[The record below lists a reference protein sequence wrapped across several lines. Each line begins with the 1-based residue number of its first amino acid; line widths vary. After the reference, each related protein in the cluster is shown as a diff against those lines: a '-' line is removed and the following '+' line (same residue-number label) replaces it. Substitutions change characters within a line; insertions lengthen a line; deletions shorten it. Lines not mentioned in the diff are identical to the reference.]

1 MADPGR
7 PPVSVA
13 AHAARV
19 VGTVAPLP
27 PVRLPLE
34 LAVGAVL
41 AEDAVATEAL
51 PRFDHAA
58 MDGYA
63 VRAADVAGAT
73 GDAPVSLPVVGVI
86 AAGDAWEGSL
96 ESGTAL
102 RIMTG
107 AAVPAGA
114 DAVVPF
120 EWTDRGDAAGGGSG
134 RGRVRIAQEP
144 VAGRH
149 IRRAGED
156 VAAGAVAVTA
166 GTVLVARHLG
176 LLAAVGRRDV
186 VVRPRPRVAVVST
199 GAELVGGDAVGE
211 LGADAVLDA
220 NTVALVAATRQV
232 GADAEGFGPVADD
245 LHLLQ
250 QQVERAAEKA
260 DLVVTTGGVSA
271 GDHDVVKAALRGRV
285 GFWFGSVAVKPGR
298 PQGVGVLTTSDG
310 RRVPVVSLPGTPV
323 AAFTTFHLFVVPA
336 LRVLAGRSGGG
347 MASAVLGAPVTGA
360 PDRTVVLPASYDD
373 RGRVVQLPGHVGH
386 SQHLLARAEALLV
399 VPPGAGLLEGDSV
412 AVVPL

>member
-13 AHAARV
+13 DHVARV
-19 VGTVAPLP
+19 LGTVAPLP
-27 PVRLPLE
+27 PVTLPLDR
-34 LAVGAVL
+34 AVGAVL
-41 AEDAVATEAL
+41 AGDAVAAEAL

-63 VRAADVAGAT
+63 VRAVDVVGASSES
-73 GDAPVSLPVVGVI
+73 PVELPVAGVI
-86 AAGDAWEGSL
+86 AAGAAWDGKL
-96 ESGTAL
+96 EPGTAL

-120 EWTDRGDAAGGGSG
+120 EWTDAAGVG
-134 RGRVRIAQEP
+134 RRVRISQEA

-149 IRRAGED
+149 IRVAGED
-156 VAAGAVAVTA
+156 VAAGAVAVPA
-166 GTVLVARHLG
+166 GTVLAARHLG
-176 LLAAVGRRDV
+176 LLAAVGRGEV

-199 GAELVGGDAVGE
+199 GAELVGGDALGGVE

-220 NTVALVAATRQV
+220 NTVALVAAARQV
-232 GADAEGFGPVADD
+232 GADAEGRGPVADD
-245 LHLLQ
+245 LAVLQ
-250 QQVERAAEKA
+250 QQVERAAERA
-260 DLVVTTGGVSA
+260 DIVVTTGGVSA

-298 PQGVGVLTTSDG
+298 PQGIGVLTASDG

-323 AAFTTFHLFVVPA
+323 AAFTSFHLFVVPA
-336 LRVLAGRSGGG
+336 LRVLASRADVGAGPGL
-347 MASAVLGAPVTGA
+347 ASAVLGAPVAGGG
-360 PDRTVVLPASYDD
+360 DRTVVLPAAYDD

-386 SQHLLARAEALLV
+386 SQHLLARADALLV
-399 VPPGAGLLEGDSV
+399 MPPGDGLAEGDPV
-412 AVVPL
+412 DVVPL